1 MTDFRLEQIL
11 RYRGLSVWID
21 TYASG
26 RKIDGHASIV
36 AQRVAPTN
44 DNIGAVCVLARLNGA
59 VVDTIAEVL
68 GTAEARVVGT
78 RRTVELSVHA
88 QEVVTANMLEA
99 S

>member
-1 MTDFRLEQIL
+1 MTDFRLEHIL
-11 RYRGLSVWID
+11 RCKDLPVWID

-26 RKIDGHASIV
+26 RNIDRHASIT
-36 AQRVAPTN
+36 AQLVAPAN
-44 DNIGAVCVLARLNGA
+44 DNIGVVCILARLNGA
-59 VVDTIAEVL
+59 VVDTVAEVL
-68 GTAEARVVGT
+68 VTAEACVVAA